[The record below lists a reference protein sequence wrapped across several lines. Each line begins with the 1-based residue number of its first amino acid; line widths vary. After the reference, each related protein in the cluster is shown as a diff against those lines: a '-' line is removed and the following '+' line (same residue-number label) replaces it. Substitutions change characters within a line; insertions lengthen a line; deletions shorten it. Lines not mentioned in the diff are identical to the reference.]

1 MWVRPY
7 WRTGQVVQ
15 HIGQKG
21 CLPSAERSCEGS
33 HGPQKS
39 FSPTFSES
47 TSTSQPGAQCG
58 LGGMGSSSARVFLPS
73 WKLLSPDHNKAA
85 ETRANEPP
93 PCFPFNLLPSHAE
106 RAPSSPGLGPSP
118 ACCWLFCFLG
128 GCCCRAA
135 APSHGAAGRT
145 GSAGEATTNTRESH
159 SAWSSHCSAPRAK
172 KSLLLATGE
181 VRREMN
187 YRDEWCLRGT
197 CDQAWLGHRGERW
210 K

>member
-1 MWVRPY
+1 MGPRKASPLRSRKAPPPLSPGHSVGSEGWVPAPL
-7 WRTGQVVQ
+7 VF
-15 HIGQKG
+15 
-21 CLPSAERSCEGS
+21 
-33 HGPQKS
+33 
-39 FSPTFSES
+39 FSPH
-47 TSTSQPGAQCG
+47 
-58 LGGMGSSSARVFLPS
+58 

-85 ETRANEPP
+85 ETWANEPP

-128 GCCCRAA
+128 GCCRAA

-145 GSAGEATTNTRESH
+145 GSAGEATTNIRESH

-172 KSLLLATGE
+172 KSVLLATGE

-187 YRDEWCLRGT
+187 YRDERCLRGT